1 MKEKQVREIVRE
13 ELTREARKLEEQYQP
28 SDFIDEL
35 MSGIRDGHMG
45 FTVDRA
51 DTNTVRFF
59 TTSNGNR
66 IHVHAVPF
74 FDGSEDITVSV
85 SINDETVRQ
94 GKISFPGESMV
105 NELLR
110 GDTMK
115 AAAAYKDAINPV
127 LEAGYGLAEIQ

>member
-1 MKEKQVREIVRE
+1 MTEKKLRQIIRE
-13 ELTREARKLEEQYQP
+13 EANRLDEQYQTEE
-28 SDFIDEL
+28 FIDDL
-35 MSGIRDGHMG
+35 LAGIRDNHMG
-45 FTVDRA
+45 FTVEKAR
-51 DTNTVRFF
+51 TGTIRFF

-66 IHVHAVPF
+66 IHVHAIPF

-110 GDTMK
+110 GNRMK
-115 AAAAYKDAINPV
+115 AAEAYKDAINPV
-127 LEAGYGLAEIQ
+127 LDAAYGLAEIE